1 MPSPLLRLALVAVL
15 ALPTALPAQA
25 ASPFADDPV
34 RVAVEQFLRNQNA
47 GLPGKVTVQ
56 VLPPSGG
63 RAPACEA
70 PEPFLPSGK
79 SGPGRVS
86 VGVRCGG
93 ERPWTRYLQA
103 QVSVQTTYYVAAR
116 ALGPGEVLAPADLAA
131 REGDLATLPR
141 TVVTDPAQVTGT
153 LTANR
158 IAAGSPVRT
167 DLLRQVAAVRQGQN
181 VTVLVEGDGFRIS
194 GEGKALADAPA
205 GSAVQVRMRGGQAV
219 SAVVRGADT
228 VVLRP

>member
-1 MPSPLLRLALVAVL
+1 MPSPLPRLAILAIL
-15 ALPTALPAQA
+15 ALPTALPARA

-34 RVAVEQFLRNQNA
+34 RAAVEQFLLNENA

-56 VLPPSGG
+56 VMPPSGG

-70 PEPFLPSGK
+70 PQPFLPAGK
-79 SGPGRVS
+79 PGAGRVS

-116 ALGPGEVLAPADLAA
+116 ALGPGEQLGPADLAA

-141 TVVTDPAQVTGT
+141 TVVTDPAQVTGA

-167 DLLRQVAAVRQGQN
+167 DLLKQAPSVRQGQN
-181 VTVLVEGDGFRIS
+181 VTVLVEGEGFRLT

-228 VVLRP
+228 VVIRQ